1 MMVILALD
9 YGEKRI
15 GVALSDADEQFVFSR
30 PFIKRL
36 GNAQAIDRII
46 ELITKENIELILLGA
61 PYNMDDSMSETMEKV
76 LAFKKALEKKIN
88 YTTRLV
94 DRPPVSLWDESNTT
108 SEATRI
114 LIEQDVSRKKRKE
127 VVDSLAA
134 SIILEDYLKHKG
146 A

>member
-1 MMVILALD
+1 MVILALD

-36 GNAQAIDRII
+36 GNAQAIDSII
-46 ELITKENIELILLGA
+46 ELITKEKIELILLGA
-61 PYNMDDSMSETMEKV
+61 PYNMDDSMGEAMEKV

-94 DRPPVSLWDESNTT
+94 DRPSVSLWDERNTT
-108 SEATRI
+108 TEATRI